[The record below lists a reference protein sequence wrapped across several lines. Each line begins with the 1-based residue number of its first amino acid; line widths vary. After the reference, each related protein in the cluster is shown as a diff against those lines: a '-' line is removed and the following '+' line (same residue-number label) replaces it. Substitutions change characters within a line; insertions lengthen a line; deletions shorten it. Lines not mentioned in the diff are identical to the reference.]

1 MGSTTFQRYRRG
13 IVVLGIGAASVLGL
27 GSSALVSAQGID
39 EAGAKLYPNFVTDS
53 MLLDADKDPN
63 NWLLYGRDY
72 SSTRYS
78 PLSQIN
84 QTNVSKLVPK
94 WQLSFGVLD
103 GQDSQAIAVNG
114 TVYVT
119 SSYNKVWSV
128 DGATGKVNWK
138 YERELPGDVFPK
150 LCCDVVNRG
159 VAVYKNKVYLATLD
173 AHVVALDN
181 ATGKVVWDKKMGD
194 YTYAET
200 FTLMPMALRNKIIIG
215 TSGAE
220 YGVRGWIAALNA
232 DSGDQVWK
240 TYTIPAKGEPGNE
253 TWAGESWKYG
263 GGSAWIT
270 GSYDRDTNTI
280 FWPVGNPGPD
290 FDRHVREGDNLFTN
304 STLAMDPDTGK
315 MKSYFN
321 YTPND
326 PYDYDGVNE
335 VILVDLGGK
344 KLWLHGSRNGHLY
357 GIDRATTTKT
367 KYGDEHKCV
376 WATQLQ
382 RVNWTKEP
390 INPSNNCKPIYNY
403 PEKDVVYDKVTTDI
417 APSLDGGK
425 EWHPMSYS
433 HRTKMVYVPGYD
445 FAMDL
450 QAKKMEW
457 KRGEWYLGAKVLNFN
472 AGSGYVKA
480 YNAETGKLVWS
491 RSQSTPGTGGTT
503 STGGGLVFYG
513 DPEGMFNAVRDDTG
527 ELMYSFNIGTGI
539 YGNVTTYTANGKQF
553 VAVVAGAGGGGIWP
567 LHYADWYKK
576 HSKGGVLTVF
586 GLPD

>member
-1 MGSTTFQRYRRG
+1 MKHLH
-13 IVVLGIGAASVLGL
+13 IKGAAVLAALTVASSGAMATGL
-27 GSSALVSAQGID
+27 EQA
-39 EAGAKLYPNFVTDS
+39 EAKLFPNYVTDD
-53 MLLDADKDPN
+53 MLLNADKDAS

-72 SSTRYS
+72 QTTRYS
-78 PLSQIN
+78 PLATVNKGNIKN
-84 QTNVSKLVPK
+84 LKAAWN
-94 WQLSFGVLD
+94 LSFGVLD
-103 GQDSQAIAVNG
+103 GQDSQAVVVNG

-173 AHVVALDN
+173 AHIVALDN
-181 ATGKVVWDKKMGD
+181 TTGKVVWDKKIGD

-200 FTLMPMALRNKIIIG
+200 FTIMPMALRNKIIFG
-215 TSGAE
+215 TAGAE
-220 YGVRGWIAALNA
+220 YGVRGWIAAVDA
-232 DSGDQVWK
+232 DTGAPVWK
-240 TYTIPAKGEPGNE
+240 TYTIPGPGEPGNE

-270 GSYDRDTNTI
+270 GSYDKETNNL

-290 FDRHVREGDNLFTN
+290 FDRHVRLGDNLFTN
-304 STLAMDPDTGK
+304 SNLVLDPDTGK
-315 MKSYFN
+315 IKSYFN

-335 VILVDLGGK
+335 MILVDLGGK
-344 KLWLHGSRNGHLY
+344 KMWLHGSRNGHIY
-357 GIDRATTTKT
+357 AIDRENTIKT
-367 KYGDEHKCV
+367 KYGNEHKCLWV
-376 WATQLQ
+376 SPMQ
-382 RVNWTKEP
+382 RVNWTKP
-390 INPSNNCKPIYNY
+390 ITTANNCKPIYNW

-425 EWHPMSYS
+425 EWHPMAYS
-433 HRTKMVYVPGYD
+433 KRTKMVYVPVYD

-472 AGSGYVKA
+472 AGAGAIKA
-480 YNAETGKLVWS
+480 FDAATGKLVWS
-491 RSQSTPGTGGTT
+491 KSQSYPAT
-503 STGGGLVFYG
+503 SGMLATGGGIVFYG
-513 DPEGMFNAVRDDTG
+513 DPEGYFNALDDETG
-527 ELMYSFNIGTGI
+527 EHLWSFNLGTGV
-539 YGNVTTYTANGKQF
+539 YGNPTTYTADGKQY
-553 VAVVAGAGGGGIWP
+553 VAIVYGAGGGGIWP
-567 LHYADWYKK
+567 LHYGEWYKK
-576 HSKGGVLTVF
+576 QSKGGGLMVFTVQ
-586 GLPD
+586 

>member
-1 MGSTTFQRYRRG
+1 MKHLH
-13 IVVLGIGAASVLGL
+13 IKGAAVLAALTVASSGAMATGL
-27 GSSALVSAQGID
+27 EQA
-39 EAGAKLYPNFVTDS
+39 EAKLFPNYVTDD
-53 MLLDADKDPN
+53 MLLNADKDAS

-72 SSTRYS
+72 QTTRYS
-78 PLSQIN
+78 PLSTVNKGNIKN
-84 QTNVSKLVPK
+84 LKAAWN
-94 WQLSFGVLD
+94 LSFGVLD
-103 GQDSQAIAVNG
+103 GQDSQAVVVNG

-173 AHVVALDN
+173 AHIVALDN
-181 ATGKVVWDKKMGD
+181 TTGKVVWDKKIGD

-200 FTLMPMALRNKIIIG
+200 FTIMPMALRNKIIFG
-215 TSGAE
+215 TAGAE
-220 YGVRGWIAALNA
+220 YGVRGWIAAVDA
-232 DSGDQVWK
+232 DTGAPVWK
-240 TYTIPAKGEPGNE
+240 TYTIPGPGEPGNE

-270 GSYDRDTNTI
+270 GSYDKETNNL

-290 FDRHVREGDNLFTN
+290 FDRHVRLGDNLFTN
-304 STLAMDPDTGK
+304 SNLVLDPDSGK
-315 MKSYFN
+315 IKSYFN

-335 VILVDLGGK
+335 MILVDLGGK
-344 KLWLHGSRNGHLY
+344 KMWLHGSRNGHIY
-357 GIDRATTTKT
+357 AIDRENTVKT
-367 KYGDEHKCV
+367 KYGNEHKCLWV
-376 WATQLQ
+376 SALQ
-382 RVNWTKEP
+382 RVNWTKP
-390 INPSNNCKPIYNY
+390 ITTANNCKPIYNW

-433 HRTKMVYVPGYD
+433 KRTKMVYVPVYD

-472 AGSGYVKA
+472 AGAGAIKA
-480 YNAETGKLVWS
+480 FDAATGKLVWS
-491 RSQSTPGTGGTT
+491 KSQSYPATSGIL
-503 STGGGLVFYG
+503 STGGGIVFYG
-513 DPEGMFNAVRDDTG
+513 DPEGYFNALDDETG
-527 ELMYSFNIGTGI
+527 EHLWSFNLGTGV
-539 YGNVTTYTANGKQF
+539 YGNPTTYSADGKQY
-553 VAVVAGAGGGGIWP
+553 VAIVYGAGGGGIWP
-567 LHYADWYKK
+567 LHYGEWYKK
-576 HSKGGVLTVF
+576 QSKGGGLMVFTVQ
-586 GLPD
+586 

>member
-1 MGSTTFQRYRRG
+1 MVKQLLLNRAA
-13 IVVLGIGAASVLGL
+13 VVAAFALASGGAW
-27 GSSALVSAQGID
+27 AQGLD
-39 EAGAKLYPNFVTDS
+39 EAAAKLYPNYVTDD
-53 MLLDADKDPN
+53 MLLNADKDAQ

-72 SSTRYS
+72 QTTRYS
-78 PLSQIN
+78 PLTQVN
-84 QTNVSKLVPK
+84 QSNVKNLK
-94 WQLSFGVLD
+94 AAWQLSFGVLD
-103 GQDSQAIAVNG
+103 GQDSQAVVVNG

-173 AHVVALDN
+173 AHIVALDN

-200 FTLMPMALRNKIIIG
+200 FTIMPMALRNKIIFG
-215 TSGAE
+215 TAGAE
-220 YGVRGWIAALNA
+220 YGVRGWIAAIDA
-232 DSGDQVWK
+232 DTGAPVWK
-240 TYTIPAKGEPGNE
+240 TYTIPGPGEPGND

-270 GSYDRDTNTI
+270 GSYDKDTNTLY
-280 FWPVGNPGPD
+280 WPVGNPGPD
-290 FDRHVREGDNLFTN
+290 FDRHVRLGDNLFTN
-304 STLAMDPDTGK
+304 SNLAMDPDTGK
-315 MKSYFN
+315 IRSYFN

-335 VILVDLGGK
+335 MILADVGGK
-344 KLWLHGSRNGHLY
+344 KLWLHGSRNGHIY
-357 GIDRATTTKT
+357 GIDRVNTVKSKA
-367 KYGDEHKCV
+367 GQEHKCV
-376 WATQLQ
+376 WVTALQ
-382 RVNWTKEP
+382 RVNWTKP
-390 INPSNNCKPIYNY
+390 ITPANNCKPVYNW

-425 EWHPMSYS
+425 EWHPMAYS
-433 HRTKMVYVPGYD
+433 RRTKMVYVPVYD

-472 AGSGYVKA
+472 AGAGHIKA
-480 YNAETGKLVWS
+480 FDAATGALVWS
-491 RSQSTPGTGGTT
+491 KSQSEPATGGMLA
-503 STGGGLVFYG
+503 TGGGLVFYG
-513 DPEGMFNAVRDDTG
+513 DPQGYFNALNDETG
-527 ELMYSFNIGTGI
+527 EHLWSFQLGSGV
-539 YGNVTTYTANGKQF
+539 YGNPTTYTANGKQY
-553 VAVVAGAGGGGIWP
+553 VAIVWGAGGGGIWP

-576 HSKGGVLTVF
+576 HSKGGGLTVF
-586 GLPD
+586 ALD